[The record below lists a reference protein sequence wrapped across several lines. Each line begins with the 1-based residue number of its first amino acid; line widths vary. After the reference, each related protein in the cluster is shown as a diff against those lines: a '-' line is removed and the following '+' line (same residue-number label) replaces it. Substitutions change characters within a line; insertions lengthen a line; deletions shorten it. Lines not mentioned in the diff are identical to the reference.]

1 MNIIQE
7 NIINKFKKALNDTD
21 VKIISS
27 YNRKYKFLLYF
38 GIFFILIATLITFIK
53 TFSNIINLYSYIFSF
68 WPSLIIGSCLIIAY
82 VYLDK
87 DLDIISI
94 QEHLIKNGFDV
105 YSLYDSID
113 DRFDYIQEFGNLI
126 YSDTSKFLYN
136 DQNTVHLLKEIFLF
150 KNNITILSKEDL
162 SEYFAFEI
170 PKYNNNYFLYN
181 NLYGYLN
188 KSQLIALDR
197 FKTLL
202 IKRNSEEN
210 QEYKFMIDNELQI
223 IQKYL
228 NLPFEIIVDKLLP
241 II

>member
-170 PKYNNNYFLYN
+170 SKYNNNYFLYN

>member
-7 NIINKFKKALNDTD
+7 NIINKFKKALSDTD
-21 VKIISS
+21 IKIISS

-170 PKYNNNYFLYN
+170 SKYNNNYFLYN

>member
-7 NIINKFKKALNDTD
+7 NIINKFKKALDD
-21 VKIISS
+21 VDIKIVSS
-27 YNRKYKFLLYF
+27 YNKKYKFLLYI
-38 GIFFILIATLITFIK
+38 GIFFILIATSITLIK

-68 WPSLIIGSCLIIAY
+68 WPTLIIGSCLIIAY

-105 YSLYDSID
+105 YNLYDSID

-136 DQNTVHLLKEIFLF
+136 DQNTVRLLKEIFLF
-150 KNNITILSKEDL
+150 KNNITILSREDL

-170 PKYNNNYFLYN
+170 PKHNNYFLYN

-188 KSQLIALDR
+188 ESQLIALDR
-197 FKTLL
+197 FKILL

-210 QEYKFMIDNELQI
+210 LEYKIMIDNELQI

-228 NLPFEIIVDKLLP
+228 NLPFEIIIDKLP
-241 II
+241 IV